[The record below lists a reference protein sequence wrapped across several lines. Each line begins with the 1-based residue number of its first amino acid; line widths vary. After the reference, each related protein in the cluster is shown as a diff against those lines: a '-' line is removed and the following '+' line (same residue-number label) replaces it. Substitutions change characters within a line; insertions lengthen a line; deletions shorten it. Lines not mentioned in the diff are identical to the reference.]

1 MTRISE
7 LATNFEQ
14 QSKRLASDTEQA
26 IQSALQEH
34 EQRLRKV
41 LESSAKK
48 TTDAIQQTEQSM
60 LQHQRRLRRLMFAA
74 WLLPIA
80 TMLVVQ
86 CGLLVG
92 LWWTGS
98 QVVSNAQELRQ
109 ARALGIEYIQV
120 GDQDALLLPSGATA
134 TLRETRDGRTGVII
148 RR

>member
-1 MTRISE
+1 
-7 LATNFEQ
+7 
-14 QSKRLASDTEQA
+14 
-26 IQSALQEH
+26 
-34 EQRLRKV
+34 
-41 LESSAKK
+41 
-48 TTDAIQQTEQSM
+48 
-60 LQHQRRLRRLMFAA
+60 
-74 WLLPIA
+74 
-80 TMLVVQ
+80 MLVVQ